1 MSQKKVSVP
10 PAIKSAVKKILE
22 LDRRGKVQFI
32 LLYGSLARG
41 EYSKLSDVDL
51 VIGYAGDKRER
62 FNFRVRVLG
71 ELGDRFDV
79 QIFQDLP
86 LYVRVEALKG
96 KVMYAKNMRS
106 LNNVALETIKDF
118 QFFEPRFLD
127 YISR

>member
-1 MSQKKVSVP
+1 MIKR
-10 PAIKSAVKKILE
+10 AIKKIME
-22 LDRRGKVQFI
+22 LDRKGKVQFI
-32 LLYGSLARG
+32 LLYGSMAKG
-41 EYSKLSDVDL
+41 GYSKLSDVDL

-71 ELGDRFDV
+71 ELSARFDV

-96 KVMYAKNMRS
+96 KVMYAKNMRH
-106 LNNVALETIKDF
+106 LNDVALETIKDF
-118 QFFEPRFLD
+118 QSFKPRFLD